1 MQTSPFD
8 RTPEQGNSLA
18 FNSLTHVSH
27 NCESWCLI
35 PFLQVLD
42 YSVLFPSSSSR
53 ISIWKGFCGRES
65 SVRGDGEGLN
75 LHFRAM
81 IMRKQQSTGKNG
93 RAES

>member
-18 FNSLTHVSH
+18 FNSLTHMSH

-53 ISIWKGFCGRES
+53 ISIWKGFWGRES
-65 SVRGDGEGLN
+65 SVRGDGDGLN